1 MPELKPSTVLLIL
14 AVVVVVALYV
24 LGVGLGAT
32 DRSEGSRRPAV
43 TAEKRQEWRERFIK
57 PRPVE
62 AEELKV
68 AQGAPCSLAGQAL
81 SVTPGQPCRLEVT
94 EGGARGR
101 TLEVVPQG
109 SVVAFT
115 FTPKSKPALVV
126 TEDATADAKKLD
138 VMKEGAS
145 LELRCVPGP
154 SGPTAPCRVL
164 LR

>member
-1 MPELKPSTVLLIL
+1 MPELKPSTVLLLL
-14 AVVVVVALYV
+14 AVFAVVALYV

-32 DRSEGSRRPAV
+32 DTSKGSSKPAV
-43 TAEKRQEWRERFIK
+43 TTEKREAWRERFIK

-62 AEELKV
+62 ADELKV
-68 AQGAPCSLAGQAL
+68 AQGASCTLSGQTL
-81 SVTPGQPCRLEVT
+81 SVPPGPTCRVEVA

-109 SVVAFT
+109 SVVALT

-126 TEDATADAKKLD
+126 SKDALADAKKLD

-154 SGPTAPCRVL
+154 TGAVPCRVL